1 MRKKSDINSGV
12 FCLVGFLGG
21 VEYAE
26 LSLHCSGYK
35 QSHSLRHP
43 KLPSLEIK
51 VVTLRQRKVGRPDK
65 IEQLGGER

>member
-1 MRKKSDINSGV
+1 MPNYPSTAVDINNPILYG
-12 FCLVGFLGG
+12 
-21 VEYAE
+21 
-26 LSLHCSGYK
+26 
-35 QSHSLRHP
+35 HP